1 MEYLLISLALIN
13 CLQFKNE
20 SMNILKFKYIVIIAG
35 IVFLI
40 TSCNKSK
47 PRKEKEEETVIKDPV
62 KKLLVPVKLESKT
75 LVINIKYYEGSAFIS
90 EIKSSDRYSYNIR
103 YKDQLP
109 YIIDKY
115 INKVPIQYIDYRRT
129 ANKDLKIVFFD
140 VDGDL
145 STPTG
150 SLILKQNIQNQ
161 VTAIQVS
168 GNGYSYPYTES
179 EWHYSP
185 SGNLSNITV
194 GASSIKYTHDEK
206 NGIFKN
212 VQHTQLLFLA
222 IDLPFFSADM
232 NNRLSYSNT
241 DMPNENT
248 DFEYKY
254 NTDGYP
260 TQFSIIKSKQ
270 TFTIT
275 YIELPQ

>member
-13 CLQFKNE
+13 RLQFKNE
-20 SMNILKFKYIVIIAG
+20 SMNILKFKYIAIIAG
-35 IVFLI
+35 IIFLI

-47 PRKEKEEETVIKDPV
+47 PRKEKEEETVIEEPV
-62 KKLLVPVKLESKT
+62 KKLLIPIKLESKP

-90 EIKSSDRYSYNIR
+90 EIKSSDGNFNIT

-109 YIIDKY
+109 YTIDKY
-115 INKVPIQYIDYRRT
+115 INKVHTQYIDYRKT
-129 ANKDLKIVFFD
+129 ANKDSKITFFD
-140 VDGDL
+140 VNDAV

-161 VTAIQVS
+161 VTAIQAS
-168 GNGYSYPYTES
+168 GSGHSYPYNES
-179 EWHYSP
+179 EWHYST
-185 SGNLSNITV
+185 SGNLSNITTK
-194 GASSIKYTHDEK
+194 ASSIKYTHDEK

-222 IDLPFFSADM
+222 IDLPLFSSDM

-254 NTDGYP
+254 NVDGYP
-260 TQFSIIKSKQ
+260 TQFTIIKSKQ
-270 TFTIT
+270 TFTIS